1 MKRHPINILKK
12 ISMILFDNKT
22 KIKWEWNNI
31 IKRKIKNK
39 TEIQSLTKQTAKDD
53 LKEKLK
59 KTKKLTQVSRS
70 NTRPTYEGKITP
82 NKKLNKKIEVNS

>member
-59 KTKKLTQVSRS
+59 KTKKT
-70 NTRPTYEGKITP
+70 
-82 NKKLNKKIEVNS
+82 NSSQQIKHATNLWGQDNSKQKTK